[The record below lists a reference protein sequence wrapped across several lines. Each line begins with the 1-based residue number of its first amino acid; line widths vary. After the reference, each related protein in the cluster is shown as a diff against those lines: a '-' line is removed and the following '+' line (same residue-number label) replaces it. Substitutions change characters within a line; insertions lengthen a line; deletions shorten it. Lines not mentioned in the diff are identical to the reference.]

1 MEETKRLVQVLP
13 ERSIITSIRQN
24 SRRNL
29 KTLAGKVLSKDLLRN
44 LRPLGRLGSMLAAIG
59 ISDTE
64 EALGNHVEVEVDQK
78 VVDILGG
85 QVGGVEFAAEKAVF
99 FGTPPGKADL
109 VLGLVL

>member
-44 LRPLGRLGSMLAAIG
+44 LRTLRRLGSMLATVSV
-59 ISDTE
+59 SDTE
-64 EALGNHVEVEVDQK
+64 ETLGDHVEVEVDQK
-78 VVDILGG
+78 VVDVLGG
-85 QVGGVEFAAEKAVF
+85 QVGGVEFAAEKTVF
-99 FGTPPGKADL
+99 FSAPPGEADL